1 MTYYDYITSG
11 EQKKYRRPAFDGR
24 DIAAEFSAEFL
35 PPEERMTRRFEAL
48 CANEEAH
55 IFDGQKIVF
64 MRTSSDFP
72 DVFTPDEWTEIK
84 KTHFIHELGYT
95 SNVTPD
101 YKRVISRG
109 FCEILADERTNEYE
123 KREINA
129 LMSVVEKYRA
139 EAERI
144 GRDDVYEVLSRV
156 PWEAPRTF
164 REALQFFRIVHYA
177 LWLEGTYHV
186 TCGRF
191 DKYMY
196 PYYKADVDAGR
207 LTDEEA
213 LDLVTDFFLSFNIDS
228 DLYPGV
234 QQGDNG
240 QSMVLGG
247 CDADGNDWFTR
258 LSEIC
263 LLASGKNKLIDPKI
277 NMRVSK
283 STPADRFVKGSRLT
297 AVGMGFPQ
305 YSNDDVVI
313 PGLEKLGYA
322 HEDAAEYGVA
332 ACWEFIVPGN
342 GFDVANIAALSFPK
356 VVDNV
361 LHRDF
366 ASCKTKEELTTAVKK
381 EIAAQCANIT
391 SSVKN
396 LWFVPAPFLTLFF
409 DAPHGDVSRGSK
421 YNNFGA
427 HGTGISTAADS
438 LAAMV
443 KYVLEDKTVTAEE
456 LTEAVDSDFEKHSEL
471 LPILRNEAPKMG
483 SENGEEADKWAVL
496 LLRTFAEEMSEYRN
510 CRGGCW
516 RAGTGSAMYYLWHA
530 SEIGASPDGRRK
542 GEPFGTNYSPS
553 LFAKTPGPVSIIR
566 SFTKPELVN
575 NVNGGPLTLEF
586 DSSVF
591 SEADAPEKLGALVR
605 YFIALGGHQLQLNS
619 VSKDVL
625 LDAQAHPEKYS
636 RLIVR
641 IWGWSAYFTELDKP
655 YQDHVIA
662 RQEYKL

>member
-1 MTYYDYITSG
+1 
-11 EQKKYRRPAFDGR
+11 
-24 DIAAEFSAEFL
+24 
-35 PPEERMTRRFEAL
+35 MTRRFEAL
-48 CANEEAH
+48 CANEDAH

-101 YKRVISRG
+101 YKRVLSRG

-196 PYYKADVDAGR
+196 PYYKADIDAGR

-313 PGLEKLGYA
+313 PGLERLGYA

-396 LWFVPAPFLTLFF
+396 LWFVLTL
-409 DAPHGDVSRGSK
+409 
-421 YNNFGA
+421 
-427 HGTGISTAADS
+427 
-438 LAAMV
+438 
-443 KYVLEDKTVTAEE
+443 
-456 LTEAVDSDFEKHSEL
+456 
-471 LPILRNEAPKMG
+471 LR
-483 SENGEEADKWAVL
+483 
-496 LLRTFAEEMSEYRN
+496 
-510 CRGGCW
+510 
-516 RAGTGSAMYYLWHA
+516 LW
-530 SEIGASPDGRRK
+530 
-542 GEPFGTNYSPS
+542 
-553 LFAKTPGPVSIIR
+553 
-566 SFTKPELVN
+566 
-575 NVNGGPLTLEF
+575 
-586 DSSVF
+586 
-591 SEADAPEKLGALVR
+591 
-605 YFIALGGHQLQLNS
+605 
-619 VSKDVL
+619 
-625 LDAQAHPEKYS
+625 
-636 RLIVR
+636 
-641 IWGWSAYFTELDKP
+641 
-655 YQDHVIA
+655 
-662 RQEYKL
+662 

>member
-1 MTYYDYITSG
+1 MTYYDFITTG
-11 EQKKYRRPAFDGR
+11 GHKKYRRPAFAER
-24 DIAAEFSAEFL
+24 DIASEFAREGLS
-35 PPEERMTRRFEAL
+35 PEERMTRRFEIA

-55 IFDGQKIVF
+55 IFDGQQIVF
-64 MRTSSDFP
+64 MRTATALP
-72 DVFTPDEWTEIK
+72 DVFTADEWDEIK
-84 KTHFIHELGYT
+84 SKHFIHELGYT

-101 YKRVISRG
+101 YSRIISRG
-109 FCEILADERTNEYE
+109 LDEVLADENTNEYE
-123 KREINA
+123 KREITA
-129 LMSVVEKYRA
+129 LLSVVDKYRD

-144 GRDDVYEVLSRV
+144 GRDDVVRTLERV
-156 PWEAPRTF
+156 PRKAPTSF
-164 REALQFFRIVHYA
+164 REALQFFRIIHYA

-196 PYYKADVDAGR
+196 PYYKADVDSGL
-207 LTDEEA
+207 LTDDEA
-213 LDLVTDFFLSFNIDS
+213 VKLMCDFFLSFNIDS

-247 CDADGNDWFTR
+247 CDADGNDCFTR

-263 LLASGKNKLIDPKI
+263 LIASGENKLIDPKI
-277 NMRVSK
+277 NMRVAAD
-283 STPADRFVKGSRLT
+283 TLPDRFVKGSRLT

-313 PGLEKLGYA
+313 AGLEKLGYS

-332 ACWEFIVPGN
+332 ACWEFIVPGK

-356 VVDNV
+356 VVDTV

-366 ASCKTKEELTTAVKK
+366 TSRSSKTELENAIKA
-381 EIAAQCANIT
+381 EIAVECERIT
-391 SSVKN
+391 SSVKD
-396 LWFVPAPFLTLFF
+396 LWFVPAPFLSLFF
-409 DAPHGDVSRGSK
+409 DTPFGDVSNGSV
-421 YNNFGA
+421 YNNFGV
-427 HGTGISTAADS
+427 HGTGISTASDS

-443 KYVLEDKTVTAEE
+443 KYLIDGKKLTADE
-456 LTEAVDSDFEKHSEL
+456 LIRAVDADFEGYED
-471 LPILRNEAPKMG
+471 ILARLRTDETKMG
-483 SENGEEADKWAVL
+483 ASDSEPADEWAVIL
-496 LLRTFAEEMSEYRN
+496 LETFAEELKKYKN
-510 CRGGCW
+510 CRGGIW

-530 SEIGASPDGRRK
+530 ESIGASPDGRRR
-542 GEPFGTNYSPS
+542 GEAFGTNFSPS
-553 LFAKTPGPVSIIR
+553 LFAKTAGPVSVIR
-566 SFTKPELVN
+566 SFTRPQLIN

-591 SEADAPEKLGALVR
+591 SEADSAEKLGSLVR
-605 YFIALGGHQLQLNS
+605 YFIKLGGHQLQLNS
-619 VSKDVL
+619 VSKETL
-625 LDAQAHPEKYS
+625 LDAQAHPEKYPH
-636 RLIVR
+636 LIVR

-662 RQEYKL
+662 RQEYRL